1 MNTQKIYFFSN
12 LRFLRERR
20 KLSQEAISASL
31 AMSRTKYMQLEI
43 GKTKSPS
50 IEDHLKISAF
60 HRISIDSL
68 LQIDLSKLGELKL
81 RELEAGN
88 DIYIKGGNL
97 RVLSISVD
105 KSNKENAEYVPIRG
119 KAGYIAGGYSDPL
132 YISEL
137 PKYNIPNLPKHGT
150 YRTFPIGGDSMLPFP
165 EEMDVTGK
173 FIEDWA
179 GIKPGTLAIVVMN
192 GQDIVFKKI
201 TLLENGILQCESLNP
216 IFEAYTVPFE
226 EVLEIWGFYSYTTS
240 ELPEPQ
246 TDLGIVLQEIKRLQI
261 NVTSNKNKTT

>member
-20 KLSQEAISASL
+20 KLSQEAISAYL
-31 AMSRTKYMQLEI
+31 DMSRTKYMQLEI

-50 IEDHLKISAF
+50 IEDHIKLSNF

-105 KSNKENAEYVPIRG
+105 QTNKENAEYVPIRG

-137 PKYNIPNLPKHGT
+137 PKYNIPNLPNHGT

-173 FIEDWA
+173 FIEDWHT
-179 GIKPGTLAIVVMN
+179 IKPGTLAIVVMN

-201 TLLENGILQCESLNP
+201 TLGDNGTLHCESLNR
-216 IFEAYTVPFE
+216 IYEAYTIPFE
-226 EVLEIWGFYSYTTS
+226 EVLEIWEYHSFMTRIV
-240 ELPEPQ
+240 PEPQ
-246 TDLGIVLQEIKRLQI
+246 ADLDTVLQEIKKLQI
-261 NVTSNKNKTT
+261 KVNGGK